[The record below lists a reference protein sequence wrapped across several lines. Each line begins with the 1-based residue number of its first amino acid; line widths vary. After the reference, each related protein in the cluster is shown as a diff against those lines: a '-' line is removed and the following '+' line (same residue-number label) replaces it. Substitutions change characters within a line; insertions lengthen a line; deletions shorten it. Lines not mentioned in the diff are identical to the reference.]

1 MTGCQASGGGTAL
14 SACGTTRAPATFGF
28 TFQGSDAQGFPAF
41 GTFTGT
47 YRDPGACQFRGGVA
61 MRGAGHPVPPDS
73 PLGPPSAG
81 SAGAFFVDYESTNPA
96 NPGTGQF
103 MVFVSDS
110 GVHGPA
116 STAGDSFTIAVLN
129 GPYGPTETYPG
140 YSNSGFVQQG
150 NITVLQG
157 QTLTP

>member
-1 MTGCQASGGGTAL
+1 
-14 SACGTTRAPATFGF
+14 
-28 TFQGSDAQGFPAF
+28 
-41 GTFTGT
+41 
-47 YRDPGACQFRGGVA
+47 
-61 MRGAGHPVPPDS
+61 
-73 PLGPPSAG
+73 
-81 SAGAFFVDYESTNPA
+81 
-96 NPGTGQF
+96 

-157 QTLTP
+157 GDPIPPTP